1 MNDKSYIDT
10 FLTDIERESI
20 IRFNNDVLMRG
31 AVKKVLLRSIHIH
44 GTQRPG
50 EPCNPLINRAF
61 SLASRP
67 GEHTNEEIGQDV
79 RALWEGV
86 NALEDGFQ
94 LLDKYKVE
102 KPSDNKEKVNKAL

>member
-1 MNDKSYIDT
+1 MNDKSYIDE
-10 FLTDIERESI
+10 FLTEIEREAI
-20 IRFNNDVLMRG
+20 IRFNSDVLMKG

-44 GTQRPG
+44 GTQRAG

-61 SLASRP
+61 ALASHV
-67 GEHTNEEIGQDV
+67 GEHNNEEIGQDV
-79 RALWEGV
+79 RALWEGI

-102 KPSDNKEKVNKAL
+102 KPVDNKEKVNKAL